1 MNKQGSVA
9 WIQNCFKNCFT
20 KLFYKTVLQ
29 SCFTKLFY
37 KAVLQSCFLV
47 IRGPHIC
54 FFPPSLWREIHGY
67 TYAHTHAHSSTSRLA
82 QDIDVG
88 LFRRNIGLFVGNIR
102 IGLTWDVW
110 PCPLQNIEI
119 GLFRRIIGLFRRN
132 IGLFCSNIWMS
143 LRCLAL
149 PRHPDSV
156 RSYIQVSFAEL

>member
-37 KAVLQSCFLV
+37 KAVLQSCFTKLFYKTVLQSCFTKLFYKAVLQNCFLV

-102 IGLTWDVW
+102 IRLTWDEMWDVHEMYR
-110 PCPLQNIEI
+110 LVH
-119 GLFRRIIGLFRRN
+119 FRI
-132 IGLFCSNIWMS
+132 
-143 LRCLAL
+143 
-149 PRHPDSV
+149 
-156 RSYIQVSFAEL
+156 